1 MVSQINTAIMK
12 NIWDVYE
19 NGTIYI
25 LYFRIDS
32 IKASQFEH

>member
-1 MVSQINTAIMK
+1 MVSQIKSAIMK
-12 NIWDVYE
+12 NLWDVYE

-32 IKASQFEH
+32 ITASQSEH